1 MSMSSFDVVVI
12 GGGPAGM
19 GAATRASSLGLR
31 TVLIEEGPATGG
43 QVYRPLP
50 APFSAA
56 GKEHPGDALRR
67 QLRASE
73 ATVLLGHA
81 VWNVSDGYRVDV
93 VGPRG
98 TERVDATA
106 LILATGTHERFVPVK
121 GWTLPGVIGL
131 GAATVLMKSQH
142 ILPGR
147 NVVVAGAGP
156 LLLLVA
162 AMILEAGGRVA
173 ALVDLNGVTDW
184 AARLPVM
191 LSRPDLIW
199 QGSQWWS
206 RLVRAGTPVFRR
218 HTVTEIE
225 GDDSVR
231 GVQLAAV
238 DESWSVSA
246 TITRTISA
254 DAVCIGHGL
263 CPSTEMTR
271 LLNVPHRF
279 APELGGWVPEIDD
292 DYRTE
297 KEGLYVVGD
306 AAGVQGAAAA
316 PLSGEV
322 AALSAAHA
330 LGRGGHDRHDQL
342 VRARTPLLKALRRA
356 SRFGRAMSGLT
367 RIRSGLVADIS
378 PDTIVCRCED
388 VTRRQIDDA
397 VGAGCRD
404 INQVKAVTRCG
415 MGPCQGRMCG
425 DAATS
430 IMALSVGSREH
441 VGHLTARPPF
451 RPVATQALTGSFDYD
466 DIMMAEHAPT

>member
-1 MSMSSFDVVVI
+1 MSMSTNAFDVVVI

-19 GAATRASSLGLR
+19 GTATRASSLGLR
-31 TVLIEEGPATGG
+31 TALIEEGPATGG

-50 APFSAA
+50 SPFSAA
-56 GKEHPGDALRR
+56 GKEHPGDALRK

-93 VGPRG
+93 IGARG
-98 TERVDATA
+98 TERIHTRA
-106 LILATGTHERFVPVK
+106 LVLATGTYERFVPVK

-131 GAATVLMKSQH
+131 GAATVLMKSQY

-162 AMILEAGGRVA
+162 AMILEGGGRVA
-173 ALVDLNGVTDW
+173 ALIDLNGVTDW
-184 AARLPVM
+184 TARLPAM

-199 QGSQWWS
+199 QGSRWWS
-206 RLVRAGTPVFRR
+206 RLLRAGTPVFRQ

-225 GDDSVR
+225 GEDSVR
-231 GVQLAAV
+231 AVQLAPV
-238 DESWSVSA
+238 DASWRLAA
-246 TITRTISA
+246 TTTRTIAA

-279 APELGGWVPEIDD
+279 APELGGWIPEVGDD
-292 DYRTE
+292 FRSY

-306 AAGVQGAAAA
+306 AAGVQGAEAA
-316 PLSGEV
+316 PLSGEI

-330 LGRGGHDRHDQL
+330 LDRLDHHQH

-367 RIRSGLVADIS
+367 RIRAGLVADIS

-397 VGAGCRD
+397 VVAGCRD

-430 IMALSVGSREH
+430 IMALTVGSREH
-441 VGHLTARPPF
+441 VGQLTARPPF
-451 RPVATQALTGSFDYD
+451 RPIATKALTGSFDYD
-466 DIMMAEHAPT
+466 DIVMAEHSPT

>member
-50 APFSAA
+50 APFSTA

-206 RLVRAGTPVFRR
+206 RRYARARPCSDATQSLRSKATTPSVGCSSRPSTRAGACRR
-218 HTVTEIE
+218 RSRE
-225 GDDSVR
+225 R
-231 GVQLAAV
+231 FQRMQF
-238 DESWSVSA
+238 VSA
-246 TITRTISA
+246 MA
-254 DAVCIGHGL
+254 CV
-263 CPSTEMTR
+263 
-271 LLNVPHRF
+271 
-279 APELGGWVPEIDD
+279 
-292 DYRTE
+292 
-297 KEGLYVVGD
+297 
-306 AAGVQGAAAA
+306 
-316 PLSGEV
+316 
-322 AALSAAHA
+322 
-330 LGRGGHDRHDQL
+330 
-342 VRARTPLLKALRRA
+342 LRPR
-356 SRFGRAMSGLT
+356 
-367 RIRSGLVADIS
+367 
-378 PDTIVCRCED
+378 
-388 VTRRQIDDA
+388 
-397 VGAGCRD
+397 
-404 INQVKAVTRCG
+404 
-415 MGPCQGRMCG
+415 
-425 DAATS
+425 
-430 IMALSVGSREH
+430 
-441 VGHLTARPPF
+441 
-451 RPVATQALTGSFDYD
+451 
-466 DIMMAEHAPT
+466 